1 MRPGLLKRF
10 AVAAT
15 ALAPA
20 ALALGACSLAPAY
33 QPPATPIAAAFK
45 EQGPWTPAQP
55 ADAQPRGQWWAMFSD
70 PVLNDLEARA
80 EKASP
85 TLAAA
90 VAAYDQARAL
100 SDQARAGLVPEV
112 DGSGLADRQRRS
124 KNQPLRVGGPDA
136 YSTDQLGA
144 SVAYEIDLW
153 GRLRNLARGAGE
165 RAQASEADL
174 RSARLSLQADLADDY
189 LTLRGYDAQIR
200 LLSDTVAAYQRA
212 YELTEVL
219 HNGGNANGLDVA
231 RAQTQLSSAKAALTD
246 VTAQRALMEHAIAA
260 LVGESASAFSLA
272 PTDAAL
278 PQPKVAV
285 SAPSLLLQRR
295 PDIAAAERRAA
306 AANADIGVARA
317 ALFPAL
323 TLDGTA
329 GWQNA
334 GGGQLLSAPNT
345 FWLIGPQLVG
355 AIFDGG
361 RRAAGVRA
369 SKAAFEEASANYR
382 GVVLNAFRDVED
394 EMALANRLA
403 IEAKDANDAVVA
415 ARRTV
420 DLANVR
426 YRQGVATYLDVVTAQ
441 TAALTAEQTQIQLA
455 TRRLQASVN
464 LTRALG
470 GAWGSG
476 A

>member
-1 MRPGLLKRF
+1 MPKLGLLGS
-10 AVAAT
+10 AA
-15 ALAPA
+15 A
-20 ALALGACSLAPAY
+20 ALSLGTMALSACSLAPAY
-33 QPPATPIAAAFK
+33 APPATPIAAAFK

-55 ADAQPRGQWWAMFSD
+55 ADAQARGQWWAMFSD
-70 PVLNDLEARA
+70 PVLDDLEARA
-80 EKASP
+80 ETASP

-100 SDQARAGLVPEV
+100 AAQTRAGLIPEL
-112 DGSGLADRQRRS
+112 DGNALATRQRRS
-124 KNQPLRVGGPDA
+124 DNAPLRVGGPDG
-136 YSTDQLGA
+136 YSTSAVGA
-144 SVAYEIDLW
+144 SLAYEIDLW
-153 GRLRNLARGAGE
+153 GRLRNLASGAGA

-189 LTLRGYDAQIR
+189 LTVRGFDSQIR
-200 LLSDTVAAYQRA
+200 LLDSTVAAYSKARD
-212 YELTEVL
+212 LTNVL
-219 HNGGNANGLDVA
+219 HDGGNATGLDVA
-231 RAQTQLSSAKAALTD
+231 RAQTQLSTAKAQLAD
-246 VTAQRALMEHAIAA
+246 VRASRALMEHAIAA
-260 LVGESASAFSLA
+260 LIGESASNFALA
-272 PTDAAL
+272 PVDRAL
-278 PQPKVAV
+278 PQPVVAV
-285 SAPSLLLQRR
+285 SAPSVLLQRR

-334 GGGQLLSAPNT
+334 GAGNLLSAPNT
-345 FWLIGPQLVG
+345 YWLIGPQLVG

-369 SKAAFEEASANYR
+369 SKAAFEQASANYR

-394 EMALANRLA
+394 QMALANRLA
-403 IEAKDANDAVVA
+403 AEAKDANDAVVA
-415 ARRTV
+415 ARRSV

-441 TAALTAEQTQIQLA
+441 TAALAAEQTQIQLT
-455 TRRLQASVN
+455 TRRAQASVN

-470 GAWGSG
+470 GAWS
-476 A
+476 